1 MFFLQRKYK
10 ALMKNVVV
18 YALIFFGAIV
28 YSLRSMHVV
37 REAGEV
43 HVGLGAVHGAQ
54 ELHLGVTGGCWK
66 ERLRG
71 PLDGE
76 DPRVIQAVKDHHLHP
91 PNTKPYNLDA
101 YTNRLNYKD
110 MESWKFLHERIV
122 RLLGKRPPGF
132 FVEAG
137 ALDGEYLSNTL
148 HLEKVYGWTGLL
160 VEPNP
165 NAFKH
170 LLKKNRRAWS
180 SNTCLAITPYPKL
193 VDTRANAATTQA
205 LWVIRGSSFLME
217 AGGPD
222 QQYQGRVY
230 DSSYAT
236 VQCFP
241 LVSYL
246 RALNITKVDLLSL
259 DVEGAE
265 QRIMD
270 TLPWNSLEISFL
282 LLEHHGDVKG
292 KDTKF
297 VEGVVARGYSL
308 YDYHIDKDN
317 IGDYIFVKDGV
328 F

>member
-1 MFFLQRKYK
+1 M
-10 ALMKNVVV
+10 
-18 YALIFFGAIV
+18 
-28 YSLRSMHVV
+28 V
-37 REAGEV
+37 REEGEV
-43 HVGLGAVHGAQ
+43 HVGLGAVHGAR
-54 ELHLGVTGGCWK
+54 ELHVGTTLGCWR
-66 ERLRG
+66 ERLKG
-71 PLDGE
+71 PVDGE
-76 DPRVIQAVKDHHLHP
+76 DARVVEALRKHHLHP
-91 PNTKPYNLDA
+91 PSTIRPYNLDA
-101 YTNRLNYKD
+101 YSNRLNYKD

-122 RLLGKRPPGF
+122 RLMSQRPPGF

-148 HLEKVYGWTGLL
+148 YLEKVYGWKGLL

-180 SNTCLAITPYPKL
+180 SNSCLAITPYPKEMVL
-193 VDTRANAATTQA
+193 QAIDTHAETETTQA

-222 QQYQGRVY
+222 QKYQATVY

-265 QRIMD
+265 KQILD
-270 TLPWNSLEISFL
+270 TLPWSTVEISVL
-282 LLEHHGDVKG
+282 LVEHHGNVKG

-297 VEGVVARGYSL
+297 VESVEAHGYHL
-308 YDYHIDKDN
+308 YDYLIDKDN
-317 IGDYIFVKDGV
+317 IGDYIFVRNG
-328 F
+328 FL